1 VVLLIQRKNELSQLL
16 RKKGY
21 KITSQRKAVLDVVI
35 ENDGE
40 HLSSQEIY
48 ELVKKKHPDVG
59 IATIYRTLP
68 VLEELGFV
76 YAVDLE
82 DGCIRYELN
91 RVDQLHRHHHLLCE
105 RCGKVTEVKDDL
117 LDEIEAK
124 IYKNYGFTIK
134 DHRVKFYGICAE
146 CQRKA
151 L

>member
-1 VVLLIQRKNELSQLL
+1 MLIQRKNELSQLL

>member
-1 VVLLIQRKNELSQLL
+1 MVLLIQRKNELSQLL